1 LTATLSFA
9 QQGGTGAGQG
19 TGARPGQTGA
29 GQTGAGQTGA
39 GQTGAG
45 KTGIGTGGQAGL
57 GTQGSFG
64 ITQTPWFSDP
74 GIRKQLNLND
84 QQFNQL
90 NKTYS
95 QYFEK
100 YQGGYNQLGKLDD
113 QQRMQRMLE
122 LSGGFYNNFGQA
134 SRDVLNQDQLQR
146 FQQLYLQYRGPA
158 ALMDPAIQ
166 DQLQLTPEQ
175 RQKLQRSG
183 YFGWDYSS
191 QAAAQNSANNNNNNN
206 NNNNPNNNNNNN
218 ASNQNSQASGQRFI
232 QQQQQWMR
240 DFLTEEQRA
249 RWREMTG
256 TPYNFR
262 PGLGTGS
269 GTGSGTGTGTGT
281 GTGASSTTPNST
293 TPRP

>member
-1 LTATLSFA
+1 MIRKFAAAGAIATLTATLSFA
-9 QQGGTGAGQG
+9 QQTGAGAGQG

-39 GQTGAG
+39 G
-45 KTGIGTGGQAGL
+45 KTGIGTGKAGL
-57 GTQGSFG
+57 GAQGSFG
-64 ITQTPWFSDP
+64 ITQTPWFTDP

-113 QQRMQRMLE
+113 QQRQQRMLE
-122 LSGGFYNNFGQA
+122 LSGSFYNSFGQS

-146 FQQLYLQYRGPA
+146 YQQLYLQYRGPA
-158 ALMDPAIQ
+158 ALMDPAVQ

-191 QAAAQNSANNNNNNN
+191 QAAAQNSANNNNNP
-206 NNNNPNNNNNNN
+206 NNNNPNNNNPNNN
-218 ASNQNSQASGQRFI
+218 SATNQNSQTSGQRSL

-269 GTGSGTGTGTGT
+269 GTGSG
-281 GTGASSTTPNST
+281 ASTITPNPT